1 MIAVKVGDWV
11 KAMEGDRIG
20 LVKRVAK
27 DGTWADVDWR
37 GWSKRM
43 RLEFLRVQHTIPF
56 GDGTITD
63 MNREEELRGTSERTT
78 Q

>member
-1 MIAVKVGDWV
+1 MTTVKSGDWV

-27 DGTWADVDWR
+27 DGSWVDVDWR

-43 RLEFLRVQHTIPF
+43 KPEFLRVQHTIPF
-56 GDGTITD
+56 QGGTVTD
-63 MNREEELRGTSERTT
+63 MQREQELTNNRKETK
-78 Q
+78 